1 MKYSDL
7 ADKTVAE
14 LQAMLKEKKTQLFTL
29 KIKRQMMQLQNTSE
43 LRIAKKDVARI
54 NTALSAAKQGLAMTH
69 KREIQGSVVK
79 ISGDK
84 TASIVVERRVMHP
97 RYHKVVKRFKKYLV
111 HDERNELK
119 VGDQIVAVE
128 CRPLSKTKS
137 YRLKTVILGAK

>member
-54 NTALSAAKQGLAMTH
+54 NTALSAAK
-69 KREIQGSVVK
+69 
-79 ISGDK
+79 
-84 TASIVVERRVMHP
+84 
-97 RYHKVVKRFKKYLV
+97 
-111 HDERNELK
+111 
-119 VGDQIVAVE
+119 
-128 CRPLSKTKS
+128 
-137 YRLKTVILGAK
+137 